1 MFLHAKVVEIYVT
14 FNSDKSIINF
24 T

>member
-14 FNSDKSIINF
+14 FNSDKSVIDF